1 MRLVIVSGVSGA
13 GKSIALHALEDDGF
27 YCIDNLPVV
36 LMLELVEKIT
46 RGELDLDDN
55 VAVSMDIRSL
65 GKAPAFGIASMLDR
79 LRKEE
84 VETTVIFLEADE
96 NTLLRRYSE
105 ARRPHPLAFK
115 STTIKKAIGL
125 ERACLDEVL
134 THTDLRIDTTELNQ
148 WQLGEHL
155 RSRLR
160 LGDKKLPVLIQS
172 FGYKKGVPLDSDFV
186 FDVRCLPNPHWR
198 PELREMTGRDERV
211 IGFLE
216 ADPGCDALFKQI
228 RTFVEDWLERFGK
241 TPKACLTLSIGCTGG
256 QHRSVYI
263 AERLYAAMAGSKEY
277 RVSKNHRE
285 LP

>member
-1 MRLVIVSGVSGA
+1 MRLTIVSGVSGA
-13 GKSIALHALEDDGF
+13 GKSVALHALEDDGF
-27 YCIDNLPVV
+27 YCIDNLPVA
-36 LMLELVEKIT
+36 LMLELVEKIA
-46 RGELDLDDN
+46 RGELDLNDD

-65 GKAPAFGIASMLDR
+65 GKTTAFSIKPILER
-79 LRKEE
+79 LRKES

-105 ARRPHPLAFK
+105 ARRPHPMARESKTLRE
-115 STTIKKAIGL
+115 AIGL

-148 WQLGEHL
+148 WQLGEHI

-160 LGDKKLPVLIQS
+160 LGGKKLPVLIQS

-186 FDVRCLPNPHWR
+186 FDARCLPNPHWN
-198 PELREMTGRDERV
+198 PELREMTGCDAPV
-211 IGFLE
+211 VKFLE
-216 ADPGCDALFKQI
+216 ADPGCDALFEQI
-228 RTFVEDWLERFGK
+228 RTFVENWLQRFGK

-256 QHRSVYI
+256 QHRSVYVV
-263 AERLYAAMAGSKEY
+263 ERLYSTMAGSKEY

-285 LP
+285 LS

>member
-1 MRLVIVSGVSGA
+1 MKLIIVSGVSGA
-13 GKSIALHALEDDGF
+13 GRSVALHALEDDGF
-27 YCIDNLPVV
+27 YCIDSLPVV
-36 LMLELVEKIT
+36 FMLELVEKMT
-46 RGELDLDDN
+46 RGELDLGD

-65 GKAPAFGIASMLDR
+65 GKTPAFGIEPMLER
-79 LRKEE
+79 LRKEG
-84 VETTVIFLEADE
+84 VETTVVFLEADE

-105 ARRPHPLAFK
+105 ARRPHPLAHK
-115 STTIKKAIGL
+115 SKTIKEAIAL
-125 ERACLDEVL
+125 ERACLDEIL
-134 THTDLRIDTTELNQ
+134 THTDLRIDTSELNQ

-160 LGDKKLPVLIQS
+160 FGDKKLPVLIQS

-198 PELREMTGRDERV
+198 PELREMTGRDEQV
-211 IGFLE
+211 VNFLE
-216 ADPGCDALFKQI
+216 ADPGCNVLFKQI
-228 RTFVEDWLERFGK
+228 QTFIESWLGRFGK

-263 AERLYAAMAGSKEY
+263 VERLHAAMAGGKEY